1 MISGCRAPARSE
13 RLADSRDRQ
22 VGRGRRSLGDQP
34 RPVGRHCLEEV
45 ARQAH
50 VNGSRA
56 AAGSQGEG
64 AGDVVPE
71 RVDALGEPRG
81 FRDRERGADLIHLLK
96 GAGPEL
102 APRRVAAQQDDGR
115 LGHQG
120 AVEGRDGVAVA
131 GTGRDQRHTRL
142 VGQTPPGIGH
152 VDGGRFVP
160 RMNQRDVTA
169 DRGVVNREDL
179 VAGKGE
185 EVLDAV
191 GGQRVH
197 DALGSG
203 P

>member
-1 MISGCRAPARSE
+1 M
-13 RLADSRDRQ
+13 
-22 VGRGRRSLGDQP
+22 
-34 RPVGRHCLEEV
+34 
-45 ARQAH
+45 
-50 VNGSRA
+50 NGSRA
-56 AAGSQGEG
+56 PAGGQREG
-64 AGDVVPE
+64 AGYVVPE

-81 FRDRERGADLIHLLK
+81 FRDRARGADLVHLLK

-102 APRRVAAQQDDGR
+102 APRRVTAQQDHGR

-120 AVEGRDGVAVA
+120 PVERRDGVAVA
-131 GTGRDQRHTRL
+131 RTRRDECDTRL
-142 VGQTPPGIGH
+142 VSQTPPGVGH
-152 VDGGRFVP
+152 VDGRGFVP

-169 DRGVVNREDL
+169 DRSVVNREDL
-179 VAGKGE
+179 VAGKRE